1 MKSTYHWYV
10 LILATLTNTFGV
22 AAQSMCLPVLFKEIS
37 TELNL
42 SLVQVGLIW
51 GISSL
56 PGIFTVM
63 IGGAIGDRFGP
74 KRVLTLG
81 CLLVGIVGA
90 LRGLST
96 DFYSLAGA
104 MFFFGLFMPM
114 ISMNTLKTVGVW
126 FSGERLGL
134 ASGFL
139 SMGMALGFL
148 TGSLISA
155 TWLSPWLGGWR
166 NVLFLYGG
174 LAMALTIPWFF
185 TRSAPSTSHQ
195 VAAGTPRKSMLQTM
209 RHVARIRNVWLHG
222 IAILG
227 VSGGIQGTLGYL
239 PLYLRNLG
247 WQPVAADGALATFHT
262 ISMLFTIPIALGSDR
277 LGSRKKVLLASVT
290 LILFGTGLLSV
301 AQGALV
307 WAAVCV
313 AGIVRD
319 GFMAVFMTSIIESE
333 GVGAEY
339 AGTAAGMAM
348 VFSGFGNL
356 FSPALGNSLE
366 SISPGLPFAFWAG
379 MLLLAYVGIGLA
391 KEKGKSHHD
400 LSAFVR
406 PSPEA

>member
-1 MKSTYHWYV
+1 
-10 LILATLTNTFGV
+10 
-22 AAQSMCLPVLFKEIS
+22 
-37 TELNL
+37 
-42 SLVQVGLIW
+42 
-51 GISSL
+51 
-56 PGIFTVM
+56 
-63 IGGAIGDRFGP
+63 
-74 KRVLTLG
+74 
-81 CLLVGIVGA
+81 
-90 LRGLST
+90 
-96 DFYSLAGA
+96 
-104 MFFFGLFMPM
+104 
-114 ISMNTLKTVGVW
+114 
-126 FSGERLGL
+126 
-134 ASGFL
+134 
-139 SMGMALGFL
+139 
-148 TGSLISA
+148 
-155 TWLSPWLGGWR
+155 
-166 NVLFLYGG
+166 
-174 LAMALTIPWFF
+174 MALTIPWFF

>member
-209 RHVARIRNVWLHG
+209 RHVARIRNVWLYG

-366 SISPGLPFAFWAG
+366 SISPGLPFVFWAG

-391 KEKGKSHHD
+391 KEKGKAHHD